1 MILVTAA
8 LWNNTGGTVI
18 KTKGQN
24 VVFNCTADGLPRP
37 TIVWRRNGQL
47 LLNTSRL
54 KIISSE
60 QANSFRSNIIPEVLQ
75 RTNMLEITDLKGND
89 NGSYSCRA
97 DNEANLGV
105 ILTTPFTLQVLERK

>member
-8 LWNNTGGTVI
+8 LLNNTGGTVI
-18 KTKGQN
+18 KLKGQN

-37 TIVWRRNGQL
+37 VIVWRKNGRL
-47 LLNTSRL
+47 LLNASRF
-54 KIISSE
+54 KIISSD
-60 QANSFRSNIIPEVLQ
+60 QTNGFCSNMITEVLQ
-75 RTNMLEITDLKGND
+75 RTSMIEITDLKRND

-105 ILTTPFTLQVLERK
+105 VLTTPFTLQVIERK

>member
-1 MILVTAA
+1 MILVTVA

-18 KTKGQN
+18 KLKGQN
-24 VVFNCTADGLPRP
+24 VVFNCTGDGIPRP
-37 TIVWRRNGQL
+37 TIVWKRNGQL
-47 LLNTSRL
+47 LLNTSKF

-60 QANSFRSNIIPEVLQ
+60 QANDFRSNVIPEVLQ
-75 RTNMLEITDLKGND
+75 RTSLIEIINLRGSD

-105 ILTTPFTLQVLERK
+105 VLTTPFTLQVIERK